1 MLKHKLCLITFG
13 LIMFGLIGCTKVSDS
28 PAPNSADPLGEDG
41 HPAYLRGDTLKPEDA
56 DKKEVSI
63 GLQVLS
69 EYRPGEDKVY

>member
-1 MLKHKLCLITFG
+1 MKQLCLVT
-13 LIMFGLIGCTKVSDS
+13 LALVACIGCTKAGDS
-28 PAPNSADPLGEDG
+28 PDPNSPDPLGEDG

-69 EYRPGEDKVY
+69 EYQMGNDAY